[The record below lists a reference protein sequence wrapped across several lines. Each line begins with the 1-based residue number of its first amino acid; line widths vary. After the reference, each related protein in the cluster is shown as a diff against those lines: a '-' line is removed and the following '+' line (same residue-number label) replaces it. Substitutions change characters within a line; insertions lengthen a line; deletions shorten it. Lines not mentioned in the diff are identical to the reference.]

1 MSSNR
6 VVAIIPARG
15 GSKGIPKKNLKP
27 VGSYSL
33 LARAIKTS
41 MASKSIDLVVVTTD
55 DEDIKKE
62 AEAFGAKVVNRPKEL
77 SEDGS
82 SSESA
87 LIHALAELES
97 QGINPEV
104 VAFIQATSPFIRA
117 EDLDKAV
124 ERVLTGEGDVCFSA
138 FETYAF
144 LWKDGVS
151 GAEGVNHDHRFRP
164 RRQDREPHFQETG
177 AFYVM
182 KTKGFLESGYR
193 FFGKVL
199 TQEVSE
205 QSGLEIDNP
214 EQLEIAR
221 ALAHLF
227 PVLQIKPGSIKALV
241 MDFDGVH
248 TDDKALVHSD
258 GTESVRVSRSDG
270 MGIEMLK
277 KAGIPMLILSKE
289 PNKIVSVR
297 AHKLGVEVLHGVDDK
312 LPALIKWCQ
321 DKGLEL
327 ENVCYIGNDV
337 NDLECLEAV
346 GYPATPQDANPAV
359 AAKAAIIVSKNG
371 GNGAVRQICELI
383 LAQLPEGKKA

>member
-41 MASKSIDLVVVTTD
+41 MTSKLIDLVVVTTD
-55 DEDIKKE
+55 DDNIKEE
-62 AEAFGAKVVNRPKEL
+62 AEAFGAIVVNRPKEL

-87 LIHALAELES
+87 LIHALAELKS

-104 VAFIQATSPFIRA
+104 VVFIQATSPFIQP
-117 EDLDKAV
+117 EDLDSSV
-124 ERVLTGEGDVCFSA
+124 ERVLSGEGDVCFSA

-182 KTKGFLESGYR
+182 RAKGFLEAGYR

-199 TQEVSE
+199 TQRVSE
-205 QSGLEIDNP
+205 VSGLEIDNL

-227 PVLQIKPGSIKALV
+227 PVVQIKPGSIKALV

-248 TDDKALVHSD
+248 TDDSALVHSD
-258 GTESVRVSRSDG
+258 GTESVKVSRSDG
-270 MGIEMLK
+270 MGIQMLK

-289 PNKIVSVR
+289 TNKIVAVR
-297 AHKLGVEVLHGVDDK
+297 AEKLGVEVLHGVDDK
-312 LPALIKWCQ
+312 LPVLIKWCK
-321 DKGLEL
+321 DKGIDLG
-327 ENVCYIGNDV
+327 NVCYIGNDV
-337 NDLECLEAV
+337 NDLECIEAV
-346 GYPATPQDANPAV
+346 GWPATPRDANPAAV
-359 AAKAAIIVSKNG
+359 SRAAITVSKDG
-371 GNGAVRQICELI
+371 GSGAVREICEMI
-383 LAQLPEGKKA
+383 LAQLPEGKKD

>member
-41 MASKSIDLVVVTTD
+41 MASKLIDLVVVTTD
-55 DEDIKKE
+55 DDNIKEE
-62 AEAFGAKVVNRPKEL
+62 AEAFGAIVVNRPKEL

-87 LIHALAELES
+87 LIHAIAELAS

-104 VAFIQATSPFIRA
+104 VVFIQATSPFIQP
-117 EDLDKAV
+117 EDLDSSV
-124 ERVLTGEGDVCFSA
+124 ERVLSGEGDVCFSA

-144 LWKDGVS
+144 LWKDGVI

-182 KTKGFLESGYR
+182 RAKGFLEAGYR

-199 TQEVSE
+199 TQRVSE
-205 QSGLEIDNP
+205 VSGLEIDNL

-227 PVLQIKPGSIKALV
+227 PVVQIKPGSIKALV

-248 TDDKALVHSD
+248 TDDSALVHSD
-258 GTESVRVSRSDG
+258 GTESVKVSRSDG
-270 MGIEMLK
+270 MGIQMLK

-289 PNKIVSVR
+289 TNKIVAVR
-297 AHKLGVEVLHGVDDK
+297 AEKLGVEVLHGVDDK
-312 LPALIKWCQ
+312 LPVLIKWCK
-321 DKGLEL
+321 DKGIDLG
-327 ENVCYIGNDV
+327 NVCYIGNDV
-337 NDLECLEAV
+337 NDLECIEAV
-346 GYPATPQDANPAV
+346 GWPATPRDANPAAV
-359 AAKAAIIVSKNG
+359 SRAAITVSKDG
-371 GNGAVRQICELI
+371 GSGAVREICEMI
-383 LAQLPEGKKA
+383 LAQLPEGKKD

>member
-41 MASKSIDLVVVTTD
+41 MASKLIDLVVVTTD
-55 DEDIKKE
+55 DDNIKEE
-62 AEAFGAKVVNRPKEL
+62 AEAFGAIVVNRPKEL

-97 QGINPEV
+97 QKINPEV
-104 VAFIQATSPFIRA
+104 VVFIQATSPFIQP
-117 EDLDKAV
+117 EDLDSSV
-124 ERVLTGEGDVCFSA
+124 ERVLSGEGDVCFSA

-182 KTKGFLESGYR
+182 RAKGFLEAGYR

-199 TQEVSE
+199 TQRVSE
-205 QSGLEIDNP
+205 VSGLEIDNL

-227 PVLQIKPGSIKALV
+227 PVVQIKPGSIKALV

-248 TDDKALVHSD
+248 TDDSALVHSD
-258 GTESVRVSRSDG
+258 GTESVKVSRSDG
-270 MGIEMLK
+270 MGIQMLK

-289 PNKIVSVR
+289 TNKIVAVR
-297 AHKLGVEVLHGVDDK
+297 AEKLGVEVLHGVDDK
-312 LPALIKWCQ
+312 LPVLIKWCK
-321 DKGLEL
+321 DKGIDLG
-327 ENVCYIGNDV
+327 NVCYIGNDV
-337 NDLECLEAV
+337 NDLECIEAV
-346 GYPATPQDANPAV
+346 GWPATPRDANPAAV
-359 AAKAAIIVSKNG
+359 SRAAITVSKDG
-371 GNGAVRQICELI
+371 GSGAVREICEMI
-383 LAQLPEGKKA
+383 LAQLPEGKKD

>member
-1 MSSNR
+1 MSSNK
-6 VVAIIPARG
+6 VVAINPARG

-41 MASKSIDLVVVTTD
+41 MASKLIDLVVVTTD

-62 AEAFGAKVVNRPKEL
+62 AEAFGASVVNRPKEL

-87 LIHALAELES
+87 LIHALAELQS

-104 VAFIQATSPFIRA
+104 VVFIQATSPFIRA
-117 EDLDKAV
+117 EDLEKAV
-124 ERVLTGEGDVCFSA
+124 ERVLSGEGDVCFSA

-151 GAEGVNHDHRFRP
+151 GAESVNHDHRFRP

-182 KTKGFLESGYR
+182 KAKGFLEAGYR

-227 PVLQIKPGSIKALV
+227 PVLQIKPRSIKALV

-248 TDDKALVHSD
+248 TDDSALLHSD

-270 MGIEMLK
+270 MGIQMLK

-289 PNKIVSVR
+289 TNKIVSVR
-297 AHKLGVEVLHGVDDK
+297 AEKLGVEVIQGVDDK
-312 LPALIKWCQ
+312 LPVLIKWCK
-321 DKGLEL
+321 DNGIEL
-327 ENVCYIGNDV
+327 GSVCYIGNDV
-337 NDLECLEAV
+337 NDLECIEAV
-346 GYPATPQDANPAV
+346 GWPATPRDANPVV

-371 GNGAVRQICELI
+371 GNGAVREICEII
-383 LAQLPEGKKA
+383 LAQLPKGKKA

>member
-1 MSSNR
+1 MPSNN

-15 GSKGIPKKNLKP
+15 GSKGIPKKNLKT
-27 VGSYSL
+27 VGSHSL
-33 LARAIKTS
+33 LARSIKTV
-41 MASKSIDLVVVTTD
+41 MASKLIDLAVVTTD

-62 AEAFGAKVVNRPKEL
+62 AEAFGATAINRPKEF

-87 LIHALAELES
+87 LIHALKELES
-97 QGINPEV
+97 RGITPEIIV
-104 VAFIQATSPFIRA
+104 FIQATSPFINA
-117 EDLDKAV
+117 GDLDRAV
-124 ERVLTGEGDVCFSA
+124 ARVLSGEGDVCFSA

-144 LWKDGVS
+144 LWKVGAS

-164 RRQDREPHFQETG
+164 RRQDRDPHFQETG

-182 KTKGFLESGYR
+182 KAKGFLDAGYR

-205 QSGLEIDNP
+205 ESGLEIDNP

-227 PVLQIKPGSIKALV
+227 PIEQINPGSIKALV

-248 TDDKALVHSD
+248 TDDGAFVNTD
-258 GTESVRVSRSDG
+258 GSESVKVSRSDG
-270 MGIEMLK
+270 MGIQMLK

-289 PNKIVSVR
+289 TNKVVSIR
-297 AHKLGVEVLHGVDDK
+297 AEKLGVEVIQGIDDK
-312 LPALIKWCQ
+312 LPELIKWC
-321 DKGLEL
+321 KEKKIEL
-327 ENVCYIGNDV
+327 GSVCYIGNDV
-337 NDLECLEAV
+337 NDLDCIEAV
-346 GYPATPQDANPAV
+346 GWPATPRDANPAV
-359 AAKAAIIVSKNG
+359 ASKAAIIVSKNG
-371 GNGAVRQICELI
+371 GNGAVREICEII
-383 LAQLPEGKKA
+383 LAQLPEAKRA

>member
-1 MSSNR
+1 MTDSR

-33 LARAIKTS
+33 LARSIKS
-41 MASKSIDLVVVTTD
+41 ASDSNLIDLVVVSTD

-62 AEAFGAKVVNRPKEL
+62 ALAFGATVIHRPKEL

-97 QGINPEV
+97 QGVNPEV
-104 VAFIQATSPFIRA
+104 VVFIQATSPFIRA
-117 EDLDKAV
+117 KDLDRAV
-124 ERVLTGEGDVCFSA
+124 ERVLSGEGDVCFSA

-144 LWKDGVS
+144 LWKDGVN

-182 KTKGFLESGYR
+182 RAKGFLEAGYR
-193 FFGKVL
+193 FFGKAI

-205 QSGLEIDNP
+205 ESGLEIDNH

-227 PVLQIKPGSIKALV
+227 PVVQIKPGSIKALV

-248 TDDKALVHSD
+248 TDDSALLHAD
-258 GTESVRVSRSDG
+258 GTESVKVSRSDG
-270 MGIEMLK
+270 MGIQLLN

-289 PNKIVSVR
+289 TNKIVSVR
-297 AHKLGVEVLHGVDDK
+297 AEKLGVEVLHGVDDK
-312 LPALIKWCQ
+312 LPVLIKWCK
-321 DKGLEL
+321 DKGIEL
-327 ENVCYIGNDV
+327 DSVCYIGNDV
-337 NDLECLEAV
+337 NDLECIEAV
-346 GYPATPQDANPAV
+346 GWPATPRDANPAV

-371 GNGAVRQICELI
+371 GNGAVREICEMI
-383 LAQLPEGKKA
+383 LAQLPEVKKD

>member
-41 MASKSIDLVVVTTD
+41 MASKLIDLVVVTTD
-55 DEDIKKE
+55 DDNIKEE
-62 AEAFGAKVVNRPKEL
+62 AEAFGAIVVNRPKEL

-97 QGINPEV
+97 QKINPEV
-104 VAFIQATSPFIRA
+104 VVFIQATSPFIQP
-117 EDLDKAV
+117 EDLDSSV
-124 ERVLTGEGDVCFSA
+124 ERVLSGEGDVCFSA

-164 RRQDREPHFQETG
+164 RRQDREPDFQETG

-182 KTKGFLESGYR
+182 RAKGFLEAGYR

-199 TQEVSE
+199 TQRVSE
-205 QSGLEIDNP
+205 VSGLEIDNL

-227 PVLQIKPGSIKALV
+227 PVVQIKPGSIKALV

-248 TDDKALVHSD
+248 TDDSALVHSD
-258 GTESVRVSRSDG
+258 GTESVKVSRSDG
-270 MGIEMLK
+270 MGIQMLK

-289 PNKIVSVR
+289 TNKIVAVR
-297 AHKLGVEVLHGVDDK
+297 AEKLGVEVLHGVDDK
-312 LPALIKWCQ
+312 LPVLIKWCK
-321 DKGLEL
+321 DKGIDLG
-327 ENVCYIGNDV
+327 NVCYIGNDV
-337 NDLECLEAV
+337 NDLECIEAV
-346 GYPATPQDANPAV
+346 GWPATPRDANPAAV
-359 AAKAAIIVSKNG
+359 SRAAITVSKDG
-371 GNGAVRQICELI
+371 GSGAVREICEMI
-383 LAQLPEGKKA
+383 LAQLPEGKKD

>member
-1 MSSNR
+1 
-6 VVAIIPARG
+6 
-15 GSKGIPKKNLKP
+15 
-27 VGSYSL
+27 
-33 LARAIKTS
+33 
-41 MASKSIDLVVVTTD
+41 MASKLIDLVVVTTD
-55 DEDIKKE
+55 DDNIKEE
-62 AEAFGAKVVNRPKEL
+62 AEAFGAIVVNRPKEL

-97 QGINPEV
+97 QKINPEV
-104 VAFIQATSPFIRA
+104 VVFIQATSPFIQP
-117 EDLDKAV
+117 EDLDSSV
-124 ERVLTGEGDVCFSA
+124 ERVLSGEGDVCFSA

-182 KTKGFLESGYR
+182 RAKGFLEAGYR

-199 TQEVSE
+199 TQRVSE
-205 QSGLEIDNP
+205 VSGLEIDNL

-227 PVLQIKPGSIKALV
+227 PVVQIKPGSIKALV

-248 TDDKALVHSD
+248 TDDSALVHSD
-258 GTESVRVSRSDG
+258 GTESVKVSRSDG
-270 MGIEMLK
+270 MGIQMLK

-289 PNKIVSVR
+289 TNKIVAVR
-297 AHKLGVEVLHGVDDK
+297 AEKLGVEVLHGVDDK
-312 LPALIKWCQ
+312 LPVLIKWCK
-321 DKGLEL
+321 DKGIDLG
-327 ENVCYIGNDV
+327 NVCYIGNDV
-337 NDLECLEAV
+337 NDLECIEAV
-346 GYPATPQDANPAV
+346 GWPATPRDANPAAV
-359 AAKAAIIVSKNG
+359 SRAAITVSKDG
-371 GNGAVRQICELI
+371 GSGAVREICEMI
-383 LAQLPEGKKA
+383 LAQLPEGKKD